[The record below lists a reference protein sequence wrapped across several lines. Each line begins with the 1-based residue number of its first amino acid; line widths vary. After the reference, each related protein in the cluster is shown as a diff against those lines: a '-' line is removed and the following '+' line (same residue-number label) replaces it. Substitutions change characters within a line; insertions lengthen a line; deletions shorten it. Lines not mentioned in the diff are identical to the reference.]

1 MNLLQDALQYAK
13 LGYSIVPVTPGEKAP
28 PLVDWQAYQDT
39 PANAT
44 QIRAW
49 WNKTPTANIAIVTGR
64 ISGLTVIDLD
74 GAKGRESFRTSLDNQ
89 LPSTLV
95 HRTPRGAHML
105 FRYCEDLKQ
114 TTAIL
119 PGVDVRN
126 DGGYIIAPPSIVK
139 GKPYEVLRERETAT
153 ITALPPSLNGEKPA
167 AKDSAEIGDAPKW
180 VSTALSGVSIEHR
193 NDTAARL
200 IGYFHHKGLPP
211 DIIQATMELFAER
224 CDPPMDIAE
233 LHRTIESVTRY
244 QVLAQEQRIIT
255 PPLLTRD
262 GDAYIYTWADQQIT
276 LHLEGVY
283 RQKDGLHG
291 TLNIDTTMMGVPSHI
306 HGPVNWGLFSTSGR
320 NSLVSYLK
328 KRIETIDWPSLLEE
342 AARLTSGLESEG
354 EPVVILSEV
363 PHIPTTPHLLNPLVK
378 ESETTILFGDG
389 GTGKS
394 TIALAAM
401 LALHTGDPVGPLF
414 PQQQRRGL
422 YIDWEAEAGTHR
434 ARLEALSNGM
444 GLIDHM
450 PDISYLRCHMG
461 LHDHTRQIKAALSR
475 TGATFL
481 VIDSAGPACAG
492 EPEKAEAA
500 IRFFNA
506 LRSLKVTALVT
517 AHVTKEE
524 SKGKPF
530 GSVFFHNLSRSTFE
544 VIQQNDN
551 PDGEINLGVYQRKA
565 NNSRLA
571 KPFGLNFV
579 YADELIHVM
588 RADLT
593 EFEDLAARLPVATQ
607 LAGVL
612 RHGQK
617 SLQDIYQAL
626 PGINQQTI
634 RQTLHRRA
642 EFIDQGRGFYG
653 ILARDERN

>member
-1 MNLLQDALQYAK
+1 
-13 LGYSIVPVTPGEKAP
+13 
-28 PLVDWQAYQDT
+28 
-39 PANAT
+39 
-44 QIRAW
+44 
-49 WNKTPTANIAIVTGR
+49 
-64 ISGLTVIDLD
+64 
-74 GAKGRESFRTSLDNQ
+74 
-89 LPSTLV
+89 
-95 HRTPRGAHML
+95 
-105 FRYCEDLKQ
+105 
-114 TTAIL
+114 
-119 PGVDVRN
+119 
-126 DGGYIIAPPSIVK
+126 
-139 GKPYEVLRERETAT
+139 
-153 ITALPPSLNGEKPA
+153 
-167 AKDSAEIGDAPKW
+167 
-180 VSTALSGVSIEHR
+180 
-193 NDTAARL
+193 
-200 IGYFHHKGLPP
+200 
-211 DIIQATMELFAER
+211 
-224 CDPPMDIAE
+224 
-233 LHRTIESVTRY
+233 
-244 QVLAQEQRIIT
+244 
-255 PPLLTRD
+255 
-262 GDAYIYTWADQQIT
+262 
-276 LHLEGVY
+276 
-283 RQKDGLHG
+283 
-291 TLNIDTTMMGVPSHI
+291 
-306 HGPVNWGLFSTSGR
+306 
-320 NSLVSYLK
+320 
-328 KRIETIDWPSLLEE
+328 
-342 AARLTSGLESEG
+342 
-354 EPVVILSEV
+354 
-363 PHIPTTPHLLNPLVK
+363 
-378 ESETTILFGDG
+378 
-389 GTGKS
+389 
-394 TIALAAM
+394 
-401 LALHTGDPVGPLF
+401 
-414 PQQQRRGL
+414 
-422 YIDWEAEAGTHR
+422 
-434 ARLEALSNGM
+434 
-444 GLIDHM
+444 
-450 PDISYLRCHMG
+450 
-461 LHDHTRQIKAALSR
+461 
-475 TGATFL
+475 